1 MAAEIQRER
10 GIAPTLV
17 KSSGGVF
24 EVTIDGK
31 LGAGPGAADVAVKLA
46 FSKKAEGRFP
56 DLEEVL
62 ALIPAT

>member
-10 GIAPTLV
+10 GITPTLV
-17 KSSGGVF
+17 KGTGGVF

-31 LGAGPGAADVAVKLA
+31 LV
-46 FSKKAEGRFP
+46 FSKKALGRHAEI
-56 DLEEVL
+56 DEIL

>member
-31 LGAGPGAADVAVKLA
+31 LA